1 MVDVEY
7 LPKGCWG
14 TVNKAFP
21 LVLDATGQ
29 AAELC
34 ALDLRYPILLM
45 IGGIVGWYSST
56 VFHALT
62 KLFLCLL
69 GCLLVCGWVK
79 WNWGPDQA
87 NTRT

>member
-7 LPKGCWG
+7 LPKRCWG

-45 IGGIVGWYSST
+45 IGGIVGWY
-56 VFHALT
+56 
-62 KLFLCLL
+62 
-69 GCLLVCGWVK
+69 
-79 WNWGPDQA
+79 
-87 NTRT
+87 